1 MYSQFSRK
9 EVLSI
14 IAAWAVLSV
23 AVSYSSILNQ
33 EGNLAI
39 EIETLVAASI
49 ATCTAFIL
57 HELGHKFVALRRG
70 YTAHFQL
77 WTWGIALAVVT
88 VVLSGGRLFFG
99 APGAVYILPGAAAG
113 AYGYGYFSSNFKR
126 TDAARENMIISAAG
140 PGINLAFAA
149 FFFLLYELTTGYFL
163 GLVAIFGLE
172 LNVVLGSFNMLPIPP
187 LDGSKVFRNNIAL
200 ALALAL
206 PLWAMFV
213 YIYFIL

>member
-14 IAAWAVLSV
+14 VAAWAVLSI
-23 AVSYSSILNQ
+23 AVSYNSILNQ
-33 EGNLAI
+33 GSNLAVDI
-39 EIETLVAASI
+39 EILVAAAI
-49 ATCTAFIL
+49 ATCSGFIL
-57 HELGHKFVALRRG
+57 HEMGHKFVALRRG

-77 WTWGIALAVVT
+77 WTWGIALAIVT

-113 AYGYGYFSSNFKR
+113 AYGYGYFSSDFKR

-140 PGINLAFAA
+140 PGINLAFAV
-149 FFFLLYELTTGYFL
+149 FFFLLYELTTGFL
-163 GLVAIFGLE
+163 GLIAIFGWE

-187 LDGSKVFRNNIAL
+187 LDGSKVFGNNIAL

-206 PLWAMFV
+206 PLWAMLV
-213 YIYFIL
+213 YLYFII